1 MPIPTTAAVAYQDA
15 TEFSVET
22 VDLRD
27 PGRSDVVVDIA
38 ASAFCYSDWISL
50 RGDAGL
56 AEAGLYPAVLGHA
69 AVGTVVDAG
78 PDARHRIG
86 ARVLLTATPECGRC
100 FWCTHGR
107 VDQCAEL
114 FAPAPILGTLA
125 DGRPVHGPGA
135 AATYAER
142 TVIRDIQVFPTDS
155 DLPDE
160 WLAMFGC
167 GVVSGMGAVVNVARV
182 APGESVV
189 VVGCGQVGL
198 WMVQAARAVGA
209 GQIIAVEPLAE
220 RRALAARLGA
230 TVTIDPA
237 DGGAADRVREATE
250 GRGADHGLDAGGTIA
265 SVQEAFAYTRLGG
278 VVTLTS
284 YVTRSTTVEFP
295 LFDLALRGRD
305 VRSSQSGR
313 LDMTRDMA
321 QFLPWMA
328 DGRVDPEA
336 MLGGVRP
343 LAGIADTLA
352 ASRDRRELTPIIAG

>member
-1 MPIPTTAAVAYQDA
+1 MPIPTAAAVAYEGVS
-15 TEFSVET
+15 EFSVET
-22 VDLRD
+22 VQLRD
-27 PGRSDVVVDIA
+27 PGTADVVVELA

-56 AEAGLYPAVLGHA
+56 AEGGLYPAVLGHA
-69 AVGTVVDAG
+69 AVGTITHAG
-78 PDARHRIG
+78 AEARHRAG
-86 ARVLLTATPECGRC
+86 TRVLITATPECGRC
-100 FWCTHGR
+100 FWCTRGR
-107 VDQCAEL
+107 IDQCAEL
-114 FAPAPILGTLA
+114 FAPAPAIGTLK
-125 DGRPVHGPGA
+125 DGRTVRGPGA

-189 VVGCGQVGL
+189 VIGCGQVGL

-209 GQIIAVEPLAE
+209 GEIIAVEPLAE
-220 RRALAARLGA
+220 RRDLAARLGA
-230 TVTIDPA
+230 TLTLDPA
-237 DGGAADRVREATE
+237 TDDVAERVRAATG
-250 GRGADHGLDAGGTIA
+250 GRGADHGLDAGGTTE
-265 SVQEAFAYTRLGG
+265 SVRDAFALSRLGG
-278 VVTLTS
+278 IVTLTS
-284 YVTRSTTVEFP
+284 YVTRHTSVDFP

-328 DGRVDPEA
+328 DGRVDPQA
-336 MLGGVRP
+336 LIGGIRP
-343 LAGIADTLA
+343 LSAMADTLA
-352 ASRDRRELTPIIAG
+352 ASRDRRELTPIVTP

>member
-1 MPIPTTAAVAYQDA
+1 MPISTPAAVAHEGA

-27 PGRSDVVVDIA
+27 PGPADVVVEVG

-56 AEAGLYPAVLGHA
+56 AEGGLYPAVLGHA

-78 PDARHRIG
+78 PDARTRPG
-86 ARVLLTATPECGRC
+86 TRVLITATPECGRC
-100 FWCTHGR
+100 FWCTSGR
-107 VDQCAEL
+107 IDQCAEL
-114 FAPAPILGTLA
+114 FAPAPVVGTLS
-125 DGRPVHGPGA
+125 DGRAVRGPGA
-135 AATYAER
+135 SATYAER

-155 DLPDE
+155 DLPDA

-198 WMVQAARAVGA
+198 WMVQAARAAGA
-209 GQIIAVEPLAE
+209 GEIIAVEPIAE
-220 RRALAARLGA
+220 RRALAAHLGA
-230 TVTIDPA
+230 TLVVDPA
-237 DGGAADRVREATE
+237 DGDVAEQVRAVTG
-250 GRGADHGLDAGGTIA
+250 GRGADHGLDAGGTTE
-265 SVQEAFAYTRLGG
+265 SVRDAFALSRLGG

-284 YVTRSTTVEFP
+284 YVTRHTTVEFP

-321 QFLPWMA
+321 RFLPWMT
-328 DGRVDPEA
+328 DGRVDPQA
-336 MLGGVRP
+336 MVGGIRP
-343 LAGIADTLA
+343 LTAMADTLA
-352 ASRDRRELTPIIAG
+352 ASRDRRELTPIVAP

>member
-1 MPIPTTAAVAYQDA
+1 MPLPTLAAVAYA
-15 TEFSVET
+15 GRTEFAVEE
-22 VDLRD
+22 VALRD
-27 PGRSDVVVDIA
+27 PGARDVVVEIA
-38 ASAFCYSDWISL
+38 ASAFCYSDWIAL

-56 AEAGLYPAVLGHA
+56 AEAGLHPAVLGHS

-78 PDARHRIG
+78 RDARHRVG
-86 ARVLLTATPECGRC
+86 ARVLVTATPQCDRC
-100 FWCTHGR
+100 FWCRSGR

-114 FAPAPILGTLA
+114 FAPVPVIGTLP
-125 DGRPVHGPGA
+125 DGTPVRGPGA

-142 TVIRDIQVFPTDS
+142 AVIRDIQVFPTDS
-155 DLPDE
+155 HLPDT

-189 VVGCGQVGL
+189 IVGCGQVGL

-209 GQIIAVEPLAE
+209 GPIIALDPIAE
-220 RRALAARLGA
+220 RRELAAQLGA
-230 TVTIDPA
+230 TVTIDPG
-237 DGGAADRVREATE
+237 DGDAAERVRAATG
-250 GRGADHGLDAGGTIA
+250 GRGADHGLDAGGSIA

-284 YVTRSTTVEFP
+284 YVTRSTEVAFP

-313 LDMTRDMA
+313 LDMARDMA
-321 QFLPWMA
+321 RFLPWLA
-328 DGRVDPEA
+328 DGRVDAEA
-336 MLGGVRP
+336 LIGGIRP
-343 LAGIADTLA
+343 LAAMGETLA
-352 ASRDRRELTPIIAG
+352 AARERRELTPLIAG

>member
-1 MPIPTTAAVAYQDA
+1 MPISTTAAIAYEGAAD
-15 TEFSVET
+15 FSVET
-22 VDLRD
+22 VHLRD
-27 PGRSDVVVDIA
+27 PGPTDVVVEIA
-38 ASAFCYSDWISL
+38 ASAFCYSDWIAL

-69 AVGTVVDAG
+69 AVGTIVDAG
-78 PDARHRIG
+78 SEARHRPG
-86 ARVLLTATPECGRC
+86 TRVLITATPECGRC
-100 FWCTHGR
+100 FWCRAGR
-107 VDQCAEL
+107 IDQCAEL
-114 FAPAPILGTLA
+114 FAPAPTIGTLA
-125 DGRPVHGPGA
+125 DGRAVRGPGA
-135 AATYAER
+135 SATYAER
-142 TVIRDIQVFPTDS
+142 TVIRDIQVFPTGS
-155 DLPDE
+155 ELPEE

-198 WMVQAARAVGA
+198 WMVQAARAAGA
-209 GQIIAVEPLAE
+209 AEIIAVEPIAE

-237 DGGAADRVREATE
+237 AGDVTEQVRAVTG
-250 GRGADHGLDAGGTIA
+250 GRGADHGLDAGGTTE
-265 SVQEAFAYTRLGG
+265 SVRDAFALSRLGG

-284 YVTRSTTVEFP
+284 YVTRATTVEFP

-328 DGRVDPEA
+328 DGRVDPQA
-336 MLGGVRP
+336 MLGGIRP
-343 LAGIADTLA
+343 LSEMAGTLA
-352 ASRDRRELTPIIAG
+352 ASRDRRELTPIVAP

>member
-1 MPIPTTAAVAYQDA
+1 MPLPTTAAVAYENA

-22 VDLRD
+22 VNLRD
-27 PGRSDVVVDIA
+27 PGATDVVVDIA

-56 AEAGLYPAVLGHA
+56 AEGGLYPAVLGHA

-78 PDARHRIG
+78 RDARHRPG
-86 ARVLLTATPECGRC
+86 ERVLITATPECGRC
-100 FWCTHGR
+100 FWCRAGR
-107 VDQCAEL
+107 IDQCAEL
-114 FAPAPILGTLA
+114 FAPAPTIGTLA
-125 DGRPVHGPGA
+125 DGRPVRGPGA

-142 TVIRDIQVFPTDS
+142 TVIRDIQVWPTDS
-155 DLPDE
+155 DLPDA

-189 VVGCGQVGL
+189 IIGCGQVGL
-198 WMVQAARAVGA
+198 WAVQAARAVGS
-209 GQIIAVEPLAE
+209 GTIIAVEPIAE

-230 TVTIDPA
+230 AVTIDPA
-237 DGGAADRVREATE
+237 DGEVGDRVREATD
-250 GRGADHGLDAGGTIA
+250 GRGADHGIDAGGTIA

-284 YVTRSTTVEFP
+284 YVTRFTTVDLP

-305 VRSSQSGR
+305 VQIGR
-313 LDMTRDMA
+313 A
-321 QFLPWMA
+321 H
-328 DGRVDPEA
+328 V
-336 MLGGVRP
+336 
-343 LAGIADTLA
+343 
-352 ASRDRRELTPIIAG
+352 